1 MDRTVD
7 NVFSRF
13 MRILHHISDKPYQ
26 QRVWVRGEGP
36 ESDAFEEDEFDQLDQ
51 INQLV
56 SFLAMEGAAVDE
68 QLPIQMSIASLFRQ
82 DDIQYAF
89 YDNSAKYGVV
99 PCKSW
104 YKK

>member
-1 MDRTVD
+1 MPHFHAPQEVHIPDMRTASYDDIIELLAYV
-7 NVFSRF
+7 
-13 MRILHHISDKPYQ
+13 
-26 QRVWVRGEGP
+26 

-56 SFLAMEGAAVDE
+56 SFLAIEGAAVDE